1 MNSRSKSRQLA
12 LQVLYQADVGIPL
25 DPQGSFELVDESPSE
40 ERVRSFAREI
50 ARGCL
55 EQRAGIDAVL
65 ARCARNWT
73 PARMPVL
80 DRNVMRIGIWELL
93 FGGEISPAVAIDEAV
108 ELAKRFGTAE
118 SGAFVNGV
126 LDRVA
131 GEREG
136 LRQEFKVAEGSC
148 SRKP

>member
-1 MNSRSKSRQLA
+1 MKSRSKSRQLA

-25 DPQGSFELVDESPSE
+25 DREGSFDLVDESPSE
-40 ERVRSFAREI
+40 DRVREFAREL

-55 EQRAGIDAVL
+55 ERRESLDAVL
-65 ARCARNWT
+65 SRFARNWT
-73 PARMPVL
+73 LDRMPVL
-80 DRNVMRIGIWELL
+80 DRNVMRIGAWELL
-93 FGGEISPAVAIDEAV
+93 YGEEASPAVVIDEAV
-108 ELAKRFGTAE
+108 ELAKRFGTAD

-131 GEREG
+131 ANRDA
-136 LRQEFKVAEGSC
+136 LRQEFKIAEGPC